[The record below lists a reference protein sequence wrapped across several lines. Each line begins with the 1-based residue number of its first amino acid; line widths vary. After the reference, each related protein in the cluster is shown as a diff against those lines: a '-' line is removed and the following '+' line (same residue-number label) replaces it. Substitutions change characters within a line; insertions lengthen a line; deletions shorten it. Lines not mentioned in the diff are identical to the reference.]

1 MSSSSV
7 SKCVFLCGIAPAMVI
22 ASTTIAQG
30 VPTPPPVPV
39 VFEPPEFNDDC
50 VGPFTNQSFPVTG
63 DRLII
68 NGKLEKREI
77 YGLQPDTWLCVFD
90 KFGETIA
97 SDDNGSSYGNSKAS
111 GMFIGD
117 GDNDGVSDIL
127 TDNGDGTYS
136 LRLAVTGFPDGFD
149 GNCDGF
155 FMNAPHGQLGEFCV
169 TIEYFSDIGKFI
181 TDGETTTSQSFLRA
195 DSDGV
200 VAEGTTGKPVL
211 IGTDT
216 YKDEFVTG
224 AEAFRLN
231 FTTPRA
237 LLVRISIDNT
247 CGREARYFD
256 VDYMCFTGLEPLK
269 PYCITQIGGLDYD
282 CNPTDTVLCWIDKN
296 CDVVFS
302 DNSSGPAFGYSRLC
316 VIADVNGNICI
327 SVSGSG
333 DDNCDGLVR
342 KGPVPTAADA
352 KFDYDGDLLVGLD
365 DNCPYVFNPDQ
376 KDSDGDG
383 VGDYCDNNNPD
394 HLNDGYIYVPHG
406 IHGTYTLE
414 LTRDFTPNSFP
425 GDCNVNVEMAGKGD
439 VNLDG
444 IVDASDLTRLLSNW
458 GVVTTTP

>member
-1 MSSSSV
+1 MSTNSV

-22 ASTTIAQG
+22 AATTIAQG

-97 SDDNGSSYGNSKAS
+97 ANDNSVDAGNGKGSGIWGSAA
-111 GMFIGD
+111 D
-117 GDNDGVSDIL
+117 LL
-127 TDNGDGTYS
+127 TDNGDGTFS

-155 FMNAPHGQLGEFCV
+155 FMNAPHGQQGEFCLEV
-169 TIEYFSDIGKFI
+169 TY
-181 TDGETTTSQSFLRA
+181 TDANGGTIRT
-195 DSDGV
+195 DSY
-200 VAEGTTGKPVL
+200 T
-211 IGTDT
+211 
-216 YKDEFVTG
+216 DEFVSG

-231 FTTPRA
+231 FTAPA
-237 LLVRISIDNT
+237 GASQVHILVDNT

-302 DNSSGPAFGYSRLC
+302 DDNSGPAPGYSQLC

-327 SVSGSG
+327 SVTGAL
-333 DDNCDGLVR
+333 DDDCDGLVR
-342 KGPVPTAADA
+342 NGLAPTTSADA

-383 VGDYCDNNNPD
+383 IGDYCDKDNPD
-394 HLNDGYIYVPHG
+394 NLDDGYIYVPHG

-414 LTRDFTPNSFP
+414 LTRDFVPNSLP